1 LERSNANR
9 DCFLVSEKRGATMLV
24 EDRFGCQQTGNKI
37 ELSGVICFSVNRVD
51 LRVALHY

>member
-1 LERSNANR
+1 M
-9 DCFLVSEKRGATMLV
+9 SEKRGATMLA

-37 ELSGVICFSVNRVD
+37 ELSGVICLSVNRVD